1 MEENELSFASY
12 DELLRLNDRLYCAW
26 QALLNGDDC
35 IVDHNCKVGNELY
48 QIWNKLDDILEEEL
62 ANQHYVE
69 EEMKKFEQG
78 FAYVRPERNTSRR
91 TQP

>member
-26 QALLNGDDC
+26 QALLNGDDDM
-35 IVDHNCKVGNELY
+35 VDHKCKVGNELY
-48 QIWNKLDDILEEEL
+48 QIWNKLDDLLEDERD
-62 ANQHYVE
+62 NQRYVE

-78 FAYVRPERNTSRR
+78 FGYVRAERNPPR
-91 TQP
+91 